1 MAGSGVSVDTCGA
14 LFLAVGRHLFHGC
27 PLSIHVVVGFHPE
40 PQQVHY
46 RCVLFGAAALRARND
61 WTLAIDML
69 DLMRCSGVDERAS
82 YHGVIKACRRVA
94 STCKMWP
101 ALRVITG
108 HIPKASSCQ
117 GIEGV
122 SVLPKWWPI
131 SRMTL
136 RAERTFCDFARFC
149 MYNPIRWPSNKQT

>member
-1 MAGSGVSVDTCGA
+1 
-14 LFLAVGRHLFHGC
+14 
-27 PLSIHVVVGFHPE
+27 
-40 PQQVHY
+40 QVHY

-131 SRMTL
+131 SRMTGPGHWSCCDEDRRSRASVPRRL
-136 RAERTFCDFARFC
+136 RTWVAWSE
-149 MYNPIRWPSNKQT
+149 PPPSPKADSLEILGDVS